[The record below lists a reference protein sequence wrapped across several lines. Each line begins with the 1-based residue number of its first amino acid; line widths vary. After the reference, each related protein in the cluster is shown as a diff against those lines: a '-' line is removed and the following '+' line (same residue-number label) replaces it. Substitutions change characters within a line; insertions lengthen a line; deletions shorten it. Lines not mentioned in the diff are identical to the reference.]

1 MAFEPWL
8 REIPGQRSCRTC
20 RAVAERFPP
29 VIPPDPSNDLARA
42 RHLLGR
48 LRAVTAGRCTPTQ
61 MRRAVG
67 EVLAAVDTV
76 LPNPPVPRVP
86 WPGITPVS
94 PIEPQRLLVRA
105 GAPAR
110 PG

>member
-8 REIPGQRSCRTC
+8 REIAGQRTCRTC
-20 RAVAERFPP
+20 RALAERFPP
-29 VIPPDPSNDLARA
+29 MIPPDPSNDLARA

-48 LRAVTAGRCTPTQ
+48 LRAVTARRCTEAQ

-76 LPNPPVPRVP
+76 LPNPPVPHVP
-86 WPGITPVS
+86 WPGVAAPE
-94 PIEPQRLLVRA
+94 PIEPWRLLVGA
-105 GAPAR
+105 GVPPPAR
-110 PG
+110 